1 MSLKNVAL
9 AALVG
14 SIVVFVVWFVLGF
27 LVHSVMPG
35 PWSMHRGMMNQ
46 GMMQPMMGQAGMM
59 QPGMMGQGGMMQPG
73 MMGQGGMMGQHG
85 PRMGMMGTPLTG
97 DSDHDF
103 AAEMVPHHQMAVE
116 MAKDVLAKG
125 KDPELRKLAEEIAAT
140 QAKEIEFLKDW
151 LAKHPK

>member
-14 SIVVFVVWFVLGF
+14 AVVVFVVWFGLGM
-27 LVHSVMPG
+27 LVHLAMPG
-35 PWSMHRGMMNQ
+35 HWSMRPGMMAGQ
-46 GMMQPMMGQAGMM
+46 GMMQSGAMQPGMM
-59 QPGMMGQGGMMQPG
+59 QPGMMGQ
-73 MMGQGGMMGQHG
+73 GMMGQHG

-97 DSDHDF
+97 DPDRDF

-116 MAKDVLAKG
+116 MAKDVLARG
-125 KDPELRKLAEEIAAT
+125 KDPELRKLAEDIAAA